1 MVGIAS
7 RCPFEG
13 IVMVAYATFFWICA
27 ALDLSIPL
35 RCGRDDK
42 YWENDYPPCLSF
54 RPEKSLDFGVEK
66 FFLFSLSYLSVI
78 LGFNSPFRLSEW
90 NGAHGEICVYLLWTL
105 ALDLSTTLEMTL
117 ARWMLIHLDCAAF
130 DLPSIFLL
138 RFVLSRFTLRR
149 LADKSKIW
157 NTATS
162 DLPSIQLAS
171 SF

>member
-1 MVGIAS
+1 MEKSVFIYYG
-7 RCPFEG
+7 RFR
-13 IVMVAYATFFWICA
+13 WI
-27 ALDLSIPL
+27 SPL
-35 RCGRDDK
+35 RFATVEMTEDL
-42 YWENDYPPCLSF
+42 ENDYPPCLSF

-162 DLPSIQLAS
+162 DLPSIQLAGLG
-171 SF
+171 